1 MHGVV
6 FLLVLPEMEFIP
18 GVVAFHFGATLVE
31 DRRLSATTFGDGVD
45 GGPRRC
51 CSAISI
57 FFFLHDLNL
66 CGGVPDRVFLL
77 LVMIFICSL
86 EVLVRGYKCK
96 RAIQTATVWLV
107 GVQVP

>member
-1 MHGVV
+1 MLSPSISGQLWLKIVV
-6 FLLVLPEMEFIP
+6 FLLLLSAMELMVVL
-18 GVVAFHFGATLVE
+18 VVAV
-31 DRRLSATTFGDGVD
+31 RRFQ
-45 GGPRRC
+45 
-51 CSAISI
+51 I

-66 CGGVPDRVFLL
+66 CGGVLDRVFLL